1 MGAYVYGCVYTILFV
16 LLGKL
21 FMETFGCSC
30 RFENRWIRCCL
41 LVGLMIGMYGVSIF
55 LNGNWI
61 VKEVLVFTFTTLFMW
76 GYFQQGLLRTGAFI
90 LLYQGLG
97 FLLDYVTILM
107 LAKCCTTITEERV
120 SEPLVT
126 ALMGMLSQLL
136 LLVVIL
142 FIHRHMLRKSMDM
155 LTAVEWARFSV
166 FPSFT
171 VIALI
176 ALLASFGIPLTNRQK
191 NILLVISFG
200 LIVMN
205 ILVYYLINSILEREM
220 RLREDQVFMERV
232 KSETERYRDM
242 SENYDRQ
249 RKREHEFKNQ
259 LLVIG
264 ELAKHNKTDELLQ
277 YLKDRHVE
285 IQENTD
291 VIDTNNVI
299 VNSILNAKYH
309 EARQKKII
317 FEMKINDLSG
327 LRIKDEDVV
336 LILSNLLNNAIEACE
351 KCDRKMIRLKF
362 IREEHQTVISVVNTL
377 TVQPVVETG
386 RYITSKTE
394 NAQLH
399 GIGIENIRETVGK
412 YGGSCVIKH
421 DDKSFRFAIVI
432 PNEQGADAV

>member
-126 ALMGMLSQLL
+126 ALIGMLSQLL

-176 ALLASFGIPLTNRQK
+176 ALLASFGIPLTN
-191 NILLVISFG
+191 
-200 LIVMN
+200 
-205 ILVYYLINSILEREM
+205 
-220 RLREDQVFMERV
+220 
-232 KSETERYRDM
+232 
-242 SENYDRQ
+242 
-249 RKREHEFKNQ
+249 
-259 LLVIG
+259 
-264 ELAKHNKTDELLQ
+264 
-277 YLKDRHVE
+277 
-285 IQENTD
+285 
-291 VIDTNNVI
+291 
-299 VNSILNAKYH
+299 
-309 EARQKKII
+309 
-317 FEMKINDLSG
+317 
-327 LRIKDEDVV
+327 
-336 LILSNLLNNAIEACE
+336 
-351 KCDRKMIRLKF
+351 
-362 IREEHQTVISVVNTL
+362 
-377 TVQPVVETG
+377 
-386 RYITSKTE
+386 
-394 NAQLH
+394 
-399 GIGIENIRETVGK
+399 
-412 YGGSCVIKH
+412 
-421 DDKSFRFAIVI
+421 
-432 PNEQGADAV
+432 